1 MPRVRP
7 GETAEMRRLRR
18 RIDALDRRIVELL
31 NERARLGMAMGEAKQ
46 EAGKAV
52 IDRERER
59 EVLLRVATTNDGP
72 LLQADLVAVYRRVIE
87 ATRHLERTARGDR
100 RGGPAREADRLDPE
114 P

>member
-7 GETAEMRRLRR
+7 GETVEMRRLRR

-31 NERARLGMAMGEAKQ
+31 NERARLGVAMGEAKL

-52 IDRERER
+52 TDPERER

-87 ATRHLERTARGDR
+87 ATRHLERAARADR
-100 RGGPAREADRLDPE
+100 RTAPHRADRLDPE

>member
-7 GETAEMRRLRR
+7 GETVEMRRVRR

-31 NERARLGMAMGEAKQ
+31 NERARLGMAMGEAKA

-52 IDRERER
+52 TDPERER

-72 LLQADLVAVYRRVIE
+72 LLQADLIAVYRRIIA
-87 ATRHLERTARGDR
+87 ATRHLERRARGQGR
-100 RGGPAREADRLDPE
+100 GPARDRDGADPE